1 MSLKSQLPN
10 ILTCANMVCGSLALV
25 MAISLDPSN
34 LLWTSYLVGVA
45 AVFDFLDGMAARLL
59 KSYSEFGKQL
69 DSLAD
74 MLSFG
79 IVPGVIM
86 YLLILNEA
94 NKGEEWLAYCGLLIP
109 IFSALRLAKY
119 NISDNQSDS
128 FIGLPTPANALL
140 IASLPLVLEH
150 GNLAMLYVVESPH
163 YLAAMSVLLSLLL
176 VSRISMFSLKLKTL
190 KLSENKLQFFFL
202 LLSLIII
209 AVFQFTAVPI
219 IIILYI
225 IISTIKSLFFK

>member
-25 MAISLDPSN
+25 MAMSPDPSK
-34 LLWTSYLVGVA
+34 LLWSCYLVGLA
-45 AVFDFLDGMAARLL
+45 AVFDFLDGMVARLL
-59 KSYSEFGKQL
+59 KSYSEFGKHL

-86 YLLILNEA
+86 YLLILSET
-94 NKGEEWLAYCGLLIP
+94 NKGEEWLAYCGLAIP
-109 IFSALRLAKY
+109 IFSALRLAKF

-128 FIGLPTPANALL
+128 FIGLPTPANAIL
-140 IASLPLVLEH
+140 IASLPLVLEVGPLPMLSIIENPH
-150 GNLAMLYVVESPH
+150 FMAALAIV
-163 YLAAMSVLLSLLL
+163 LSLLL
-176 VSRISMFSLKLKTL
+176 VSRIGMFSLKLRTTKW
-190 KLSENKLQFFFL
+190 SENKLQYLFL
-202 LLSLIII
+202 LLSLISILI
-209 AVFQFTAVPI
+209 FKQTAIPI

-225 IISTIKSLFFK
+225 LISTIRFLFVK